1 MASSKITPL
10 TEEEMRDWPKHPLV
24 NLEKPFVDLR
34 GSIQPLVDSIM
45 KSAVMI
51 QSKAGSL
58 RANHYHKTDW
68 HFIYV
73 LKGSFKYYS
82 QDLITKKKYRSLL
95 VKKGELIFT
104 PPKIIHATYF
114 LENTEI
120 LALSKNLRDTKNY
133 EKDTVRVELIDKKD
147 FCIE

>member
-1 MASSKITPL
+1 MNKF
-10 TEEEMRDWPKHPLV
+10 KHGKV
-24 NLEKPFVDLR
+24 KVDNVFNDLR
-34 GSIQPLVDSIM
+34 GSIINITNLPIKNVAYIN
-45 KSAVMI
+45 
-51 QSKAGSL
+51 SKKNTIRS
-58 RANHYHKTDW
+58 NHYHKTDW

-82 QDLITKKKYRSLL
+82 QDLITKKKNRSLL

-120 LALSKNLRDTKNY
+120 LALSRNLRDTKNY
-133 EKDTVRVELIDKKD
+133 EKDTVRVELIKKKD
-147 FCIE
+147 YCIE